1 MKVGL
6 AALHFPFAEHRDEMV
21 SRVHRAAEVIAAAP
35 GCLAV
40 DCWVSEDQQAAVTTG
55 QRESDPA
62 LRAGFAAVRT
72 AGGDFDYAERESRP
86 RQVCTRASASATAGE
101 TAASVRGDHQNMGTQ
116 PASPPGLK
124 R

>member
-72 AGGDFDYAERESRP
+72 AGVDFDYDERESGPARSTRSP
-86 RQVCTRASASATAGE
+86 PHQQLPGKPRLRCAEITRIWAPSRQVRRA
-101 TAASVRGDHQNMGTQ
+101 
-116 PASPPGLK
+116 
-124 R
+124 